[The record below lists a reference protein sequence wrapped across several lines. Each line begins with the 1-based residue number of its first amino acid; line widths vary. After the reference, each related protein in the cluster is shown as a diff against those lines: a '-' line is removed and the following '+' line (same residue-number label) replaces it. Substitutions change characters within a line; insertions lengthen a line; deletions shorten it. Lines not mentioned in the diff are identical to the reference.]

1 MMEKGAI
8 LCRAVRKELFE
19 EVALN
24 PRPDG
29 QGELAM
35 QTSGGKT
42 FPARGESEAKFLR
55 EDWAEVLGGLEN
67 QR

>member
-29 QGELAM
+29 QRELAM

-42 FPARGESEAKFLR
+42 FPARGES
-55 EDWAEVLGGLEN
+55 
-67 QR
+67 